1 MSDPDR
7 HLRAADLLGAN
18 VTNAKRDGAGEI
30 LAEHILTLLQ
40 KWSRF
45 IPDGLQAVGYS
56 QSDLDLLVKGTLPQK
71 KVLDIAPRQPK
82 PDDLAHLFEKS
93 MKLF

>member
-7 HLRAADLLGAN
+7 HLRAAELLGAN

-56 QSDLDLLVKGTLPQK
+56 QSDLDMLVKGTLPQK